1 MGARTPA
8 PFGHNTYIRS
18 QRRVFARRMRSRGAE
33 DAANVGWRLRV
44 TSPLGTIDHTFL
56 TSLVDRAGSLRVQY
70 MGVRFDPDE
79 MLRDL
84 RSLLRE
90 GGR

>member
-1 MGARTPA
+1 MLRLLDEQA
-8 PFGHNTYIRS
+8 
-18 QRRVFARRMRSRGAE
+18 
-33 DAANVGWRLRV
+33 WRLQPRRQI
-44 TSPLGTIDHTFL
+44 LQIGG
-56 TSLVDRAGSLRVQY
+56 ALRVQY

>member
-8 PFGHNTYIRS
+8 TFGHITYIRP

-44 TSPLGTIDHTFL
+44 TSPLGTLKPQRITRWKPE
-56 TSLVDRAGSLRVQY
+56 RARKKEL
-70 MGVRFDPDE
+70 
-79 MLRDL
+79 
-84 RSLLRE
+84 E
-90 GGR
+90 G